1 MRAVAAEDREGSRQG
16 RTGGRAGAT
25 PCVLLL
31 LLAAWHSPVQAQ
43 DHSANELAKQLSNP
57 VADLISV
64 PMQLNWDTDL
74 GPDEEGERFLLNV
87 QPVVPFALDE
97 RWNVISRTILPI
109 IDQSDVFAGDDSQS
123 GIGDITQSVFF
134 SPRAQTASGWIWG
147 AGPVFLLPT
156 ASDDLLGTEK
166 WGIGPT
172 AVVLKQEGALT
183 YGGLINHIE
192 SVAGESDRADVS
204 STFLQPFI
212 AQALGKGATFSL
224 NSESNYDWESEQWT
238 VPINVVY
245 TKVVPIG
252 KQVVS
257 IGAGAR
263 YYVEAPGDGPEWGLR
278 VVFTLL
284 FPK

>member
-1 MRAVAAEDREGSRQG
+1 MEQVRLG
-16 RTGGRAGAT
+16 RKGRIASGTRHA
-25 PCVLLL
+25 LLL
-31 LLAAWHSPVQAQ
+31 LTGAFASASAQ
-43 DHSANELAKQLSNP
+43 EHSANELAKQLSNP

-74 GPDEEGERFLLNV
+74 GPVEDGERFLLNV
-87 QPVVPFALDE
+87 QPVIPISLSE
-97 RWNVISRTILPI
+97 HWNVISRTILPI
-109 IDQSDVFAGDDSQS
+109 IDQSDVFAADDSQS
-123 GIGDITQSVFF
+123 GIGDITQSLFF
-134 SPRAQTASGWIWG
+134 SPKQPTSRGWIWG
-147 AGPVFLLPT
+147 AGPAFLIPT

-183 YGGLINHIE
+183 YGGLVNHIE
-192 SVAGESDRADVS
+192 SVAGEDDRADVS

-212 AQALGKGATFSL
+212 AQSLGKGATFTL
-224 NSESNYDWESEQWT
+224 NSESSYDWEAEQWT

-245 TKVVPIG
+245 TQVLPIG
-252 KQVVS
+252 KQIVS

-263 YYVEAPGDGPEWGLR
+263 YYVEAPDDGPEWGLR
-278 VVFTLL
+278 LVFTLL

>member
-1 MRAVAAEDREGSRQG
+1 MATTENRERGSQG
-16 RTGGRAGAT
+16 RTGRAAGAT
-25 PCVLLL
+25 RSLSLL
-31 LLAAWHSPVQAQ
+31 LLAACQASVQAQ
-43 DHSANELAKQLSNP
+43 EHSANELAKQLSNP

-87 QPVVPFALDE
+87 QPVIPFALDE

-109 IDQSDVFAGDDSQS
+109 IDQSDVFAVDDSQN
-123 GIGDITQSVFF
+123 GIGDVTQSVFF
-134 SPRAQTASGWIWG
+134 SPKKPTAGGWIWG
-147 AGPVFLLPT
+147 AGPAFLLPT
-156 ASDDLLGTEK
+156 ASDDLLGTEQ

-192 SVAGESDRADVS
+192 SVAGDDDRADVS

-212 AQALGKGATFSL
+212 AQALGKGATFTI
-224 NSESNYDWESEQWT
+224 NSESSYDWENEQWT
-238 VPINVVY
+238 VPVNVVY
-245 TKVVPIG
+245 TQIVPIG
-252 KQVVS
+252 KQLVS

-263 YYVEAPGDGPEWGLR
+263 YYLEAPDDGPEWGLR